1 MDGGVAH
8 AHTLG
13 TNTRARRHART
24 HTLCETHRDPEC
36 GKVANQGRANS
47 LVPLTCAAHGL
58 SLLTT
63 TFSPKWG
70 GGYDTYVR
78 TCLSVYVCGWLRVS
92 FPHSILVGLFS
103 VSSLM
108 SCVTTSSRPFSG
120 LRLGGSPAH
129 WDALR
134 VFPLALA
141 RTNARTHLNMQSPHQ
156 EDDVI
161 LGTRIFLLTYS
172 SALHCVIFPA
182 EIHFGL
188 CGVSSS
194 KNRMPENV
202 FQKLQ
207 NQLFFFFFSSGGDS
221 NR

>member
-1 MDGGVAH
+1 M
-8 AHTLG
+8 
-13 TNTRARRHART
+13 RCSR
-24 HTLCETHRDPEC
+24 
-36 GKVANQGRANS
+36 
-47 LVPLTCAAHGL
+47 
-58 SLLTT
+58 SLLLLT

-70 GGYDTYVR
+70 GGYDTYVA
-78 TCLSVYVCGWLRVS
+78 VCVRMWLTES
-92 FPHSILVGLFS
+92 EFSSLDSILVGLFS

>member
-47 LVPLTCAAHGL
+47 LTCAAHGL

-70 GGYDTYVR
+70 GGYDTYVA
-78 TCLSVYVCGWLRVS
+78 VCVRMWLTES
-92 FPHSILVGLFS
+92 EFSSLDSILVGLFS

-120 LRLGGSPAH
+120 LRLGDHPLTGTLSGFSH
-129 WDALR
+129 WHSH
-134 VFPLALA
+134 
-141 RTNARTHLNMQSPHQ
+141 ARTHAH
-156 EDDVI
+156 
-161 LGTRIFLLTYS
+161 T
-172 SALHCVIFPA
+172 
-182 EIHFGL
+182 
-188 CGVSSS
+188 
-194 KNRMPENV
+194 
-202 FQKLQ
+202 
-207 NQLFFFFFSSGGDS
+207 
-221 NR
+221 

>member
-1 MDGGVAH
+1 M
-8 AHTLG
+8 
-13 TNTRARRHART
+13 
-24 HTLCETHRDPEC
+24 
-36 GKVANQGRANS
+36 
-47 LVPLTCAAHGL
+47 
-58 SLLTT
+58 
-63 TFSPKWG
+63 
-70 GGYDTYVR
+70 
-78 TCLSVYVCGWLRVS
+78 S

-172 SALHCVIFPA
+172 SALHYVIFPA
-182 EIHFGL
+182 CRNSLWPLRGL
-188 CGVSSS
+188 FLEESDAPMCPKNS
-194 KNRMPENV
+194 KIS
-202 FQKLQ
+202 
-207 NQLFFFFFSSGGDS
+207 FSSFSFPPGEIQIAKLPMHFHLS
-221 NR
+221 HRALRCVAFKENT